1 MSKRK
6 YAPFSR
12 KVRSSKF
19 QPNHV
24 FVIAGPGS
32 FDYAKSLYQ
41 RDRYQPAI
49 PCPENISPELYKWPV
64 SGMDV
69 TVKNLGTSDSFA
81 EELVYELL
89 RAGAK
94 LVVHVDSKKGYA
106 SVHRAEEVT
115 DAA

>member
-6 YAPFSR
+6 YPPFSR
-12 KVRSSKF
+12 KARQSKW
-19 QPNHV
+19 QPDHV
-24 FVIAGPGS
+24 FVIAGPGA
-32 FDYAKSLYQ
+32 FDYARSLY
-41 RDRYQPAI
+41 RRNRYQPTI

-64 SGMDV
+64 NGMDV
-69 TVKNLGTSDSFA
+69 TIKNLGTSIDFA

-94 LVVHVDSKKGYA
+94 LVVHIDTESSHI
-106 SVHRAEEVT
+106 SVHRDEEVT